1 MASQLEER
9 YDERIAGVLSCYDR
23 VVVTGALRSV
33 CYAEGTRFLFAN
45 AIRIF
50 DSPEFASKLRDRVRQ
65 RAASLA
71 AEAGIEIEQI
81 AKNHI
86 RKEIVVAR
94 VLKARLSGL
103 ARQDA
108 THKNFVRPDSGKCL
122 HYYFY
127 RHRSRSGLSA
137 RAHLGAVP
145 PAILLK
151 RPQLAGATTDGRG
164 HRFHHGRQRLRAHRR
179 FFARAGTRDGFSP
192 DRLHA
197 VLDRYAVMCCPVLDV
212 FGQTYHWSLMPVEY
226 STDLTFRSRATLGP
240 LYEQLIRE
248 SVLSVK
254 AEQIATFLGR
264 QITPQLAQELG
275 SQFSTRIEG
284 TCIKHRFGQ
293 RLDQNVGQVR
303 LRVAYRNHD
312 QRRVL
317 LQAPP
322 QGGTS

>member
-226 STDLTFRSRATLGP
+226 STDLTFRSRPRSAHSTSNSSGSRCSASKPSRSLLSLAARSLRNWLRNWAVSSRPGSKGP
-240 LYEQLIRE
+240 A
-248 SVLSVK
+248 SS
-254 AEQIATFLGR
+254 IAS
-264 QITPQLAQELG
+264 A
-275 SQFSTRIEG
+275 SAS
-284 TCIKHRFGQ
+284 IKM
-293 RLDQNVGQVR
+293 
-303 LRVAYRNHD
+303 
-312 QRRVL
+312 
-317 LQAPP
+317 
-322 QGGTS
+322 